1 MNRSTLLNRQT
12 SSKVRNIE
20 FKGVKSMQEATQ
32 EYNPNY
38 RPDLEDVT
46 TLPPKIK
53 EILFEKELQVEIPTY
68 NVVLFNDNDH
78 TYDYVIEMLMSIFGH
93 NNSTAFQMACEVDV
107 LGRVVV
113 YTSNK
118 EHAEYKRD
126 QIINYGADWRLD
138 HCKHSMHAGIEVTS
152 HDVDLQQ

>member
-1 MNRSTLLNRQT
+1 MLEVIL
-12 SSKVRNIE
+12 
-20 FKGVKSMQEATQ
+20 

-38 RPDLEDVT
+38 IPDMKEVT

-53 EILFEKELQVEIPTY
+53 EILFEKEEQVEIPRY
-68 NVVLFNDNDH
+68 HVILFDDSDH
-78 TYDYVIEMLMSIFGH
+78 TYDYVIDMLMSIFGH

-118 EHAEYKRD
+118 EHAEHKRD
-126 QIINYGADWRLD
+126 QIINYGSDWRLD
-138 HCKHSMHAGIEVTS
+138 HSKHSMRAIIELAN
-152 HDVDLQQ
+152 HDTDLQQ

>member
-1 MNRSTLLNRQT
+1 
-12 SSKVRNIE
+12 
-20 FKGVKSMQEATQ
+20 MQEAAQ

-38 RPDLEDVT
+38 IPELEDVT
-46 TLPPKIK
+46 TLPPKIQ
-53 EILFEKELQVEIPTY
+53 EILFEKETQVEIPKY
-68 NVVLFNDNDH
+68 NVILFDDSDH
-78 TYDYVIEMLMSIFGH
+78 TYDYVIEMLMSVFGH

-126 QIINYGADWRLD
+126 QIINYGSDWRLD
-138 HCKHSMHAGIEVTS
+138 HSKHSMRAGIELAIQ
-152 HDVDLQQ
+152 DIDLQQ